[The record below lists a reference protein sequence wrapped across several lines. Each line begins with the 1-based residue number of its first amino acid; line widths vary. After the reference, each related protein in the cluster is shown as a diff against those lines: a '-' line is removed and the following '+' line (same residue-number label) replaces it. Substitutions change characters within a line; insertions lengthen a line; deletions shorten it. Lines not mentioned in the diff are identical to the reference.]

1 MYSQLNPLILRS
13 LTTSACYD
21 NLSIESLD
29 DKSSTTKITTILAV
43 HDNRKIAII
52 KIDNENDVANI
63 IDSTL
68 IDFSQNSKSNP
79 LQMVKFKVIF

>member
-21 NLSIESLD
+21 NLSIESLN
-29 DKSSTTKITTILAV
+29 DKSSSTTILAV

-79 LQMVKFKVIF
+79 LQMVK